1 MEQKKNYDKLIKA
14 LQIASGVFMVAM
26 LVTALILM
34 KKYNISVKNVET
46 LRQWIQGS
54 TLTVALILIGFTIV
68 KAFALV
74 ITPSIVFVLS
84 GVLFRDTPHGILI
97 AILVNLIAVATS
109 TVIPYYLGRFT
120 GKGMADSLKKRFPKV
135 KKFDDFAGENEFI
148 IVFLIKACGL
158 IPGDVTSLVFGAM
171 DISAKNFF
179 IAGNLGTLPLNIL
192 WVLAGNKGNFS
203 DPKTLLYIL
212 PVIVFAL
219 GASVFVKWWTG
230 RKKKPVE
237 AAAHEE

>member
-1 MEQKKNYDKLIKA
+1 MEQKKNYDKLVKA
-14 LQIASGVFMVAM
+14 LQIASGVFMAAM
-26 LVTALILM
+26 LVTAVVLM
-34 KKYNISVKNVET
+34 KKYNISVKNVEV
-46 LRQWIQGS
+46 LKDWIQGS

-84 GVLFRDTPHGILI
+84 GILFRDTPHGIII
-97 AILVNLIAVATS
+97 AIVVNMIAIALS

-120 GKGMADSLKKRFPKV
+120 GKGMAETLKKRFPKV

-158 IPGDVTSLVFGAM
+158 LPGDVTSLVFGAM
-171 DISAKNFF
+171 DISPKNFF
-179 IAGNLGTLPLNIL
+179 LAGNLGVLPLNIL

-203 DPKTLLYIL
+203 DPKTLLYVL
-212 PVIVFAL
+212 PVLLFAL
-219 GASVFVKWWTG
+219 GASLFVKWYTK
-230 RKKKPVE
+230 RKKNKQNAE
-237 AAAHEE
+237 